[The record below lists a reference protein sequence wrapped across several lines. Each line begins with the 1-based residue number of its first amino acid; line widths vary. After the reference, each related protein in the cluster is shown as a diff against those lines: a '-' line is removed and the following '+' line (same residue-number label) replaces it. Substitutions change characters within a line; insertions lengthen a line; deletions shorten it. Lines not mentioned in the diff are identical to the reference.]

1 MRVVIELFREAD
13 GRLEGTV
20 HLPGGRRD
28 SFAST
33 LDLLRALQDLDLAR
47 PPGGPGSTSDSSDPP
62 HSEPEE
68 RHG

>member
-20 HLPGGRRD
+20 QLPGGRRD

-33 LDLLRALQDLDLAR
+33 LDLHRALEDLDLAR
-47 PPGGPGSTSDSSDPP
+47 PPSASSSTCDTSDPP